1 VSARFPAASP
11 RFETDDRQRSGIALP
26 KCRETLAHPRENGVI
41 DTKTAMNGRLFF
53 SFGIKRAGF
62 RFLKFSM
69 AAWIAKLRRSTRIQE
84 TF

>member
-1 VSARFPAASP
+1 MIASG
-11 RFETDDRQRSGIALP
+11 RGIALP

-69 AAWIAKLRRSTRIQE
+69 AAWIAKLRRSTRIQVD
-84 TF
+84 FIKK